1 MVGYYSA
8 NYLAPLSMDNAL
20 HQITVIA
27 ASACL
32 GLLMLSVNFASNNS
46 SRFAESLETQVQITQ
61 KN

>member
-1 MVGYYSA
+1 
-8 NYLAPLSMDNAL
+8 MDNAL

-32 GLLMLSVNFASNNS
+32 GLLMLSLDFDSSS
-46 SRFAESLETQVQITQ
+46 SRFADSLESPVKVTQ